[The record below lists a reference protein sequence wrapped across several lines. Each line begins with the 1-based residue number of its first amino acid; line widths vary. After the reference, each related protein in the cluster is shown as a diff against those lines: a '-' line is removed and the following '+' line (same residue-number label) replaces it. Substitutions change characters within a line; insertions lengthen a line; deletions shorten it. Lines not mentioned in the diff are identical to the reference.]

1 MSETTYAALDLG
13 SNSFHMLVVRID
25 NNHMSVLDTLKEP
38 VRLGAGLTKKDAL
51 TADAQ
56 ERALECLQRF
66 AQRLRGL
73 NPEHIRI
80 VGTNTLRRA
89 KNAREF
95 LKKAEAILP
104 VAVNV
109 LGGSEEARL
118 IYHGVTHYLAP
129 SSNRNF
135 VIDIGGGST
144 ELIIG
149 RNLNPMLRE
158 SLPMGCVSF
167 SLEYFPEGRLSKKAF
182 ANALLNVGQLIE
194 PYTQS
199 FSSGEWEDVIGASG
213 TIKAI
218 ASIHQGLGFSADRIT
233 LEGMHAIRDGLLSAK
248 RIQDSRLPGLRE
260 DRQQVFAGGF
270 AVLFGLFQ
278 ALGIKEM
285 RVSANALREG
295 VLLDLWGRERN
306 QDKRQ
311 ETVDRLKHFYSVD
324 LRQAKRVRQTALQLF
339 PQVLGQILHHKTIAK
354 ETLGWAADLHEI
366 GLAIAHHGYHKHG
379 AYIIQNGDLDGFSQS
394 EQGILSFL
402 VLNHRKRLKTIPLR
416 YEHELDWPLVFVL
429 RLAHIL
435 HRERR
440 DLELPKV
447 EIGWKGNNIDLLLEP
462 GWLEA
467 HPLTRYD
474 LNLEK
479 SYWRR
484 LGFKLHLSGQNLA

>member
-38 VRLGAGLTKKDAL
+38 VRLGAGLTAKDAL
-51 TADAQ
+51 TIEAQ
-56 ERALECLQRF
+56 ERALECLHRF

-95 LKKAEAILP
+95 LKRAEAILP

-118 IYHGVTHYLAP
+118 IYLGVTHYLAP
-129 SSNRNF
+129 SEKRNF

-158 SLPMGCVSF
+158 SLSMGCVSF
-167 SLEYFPEGRLSKKAF
+167 SLEYFPDGKISKKGF
-182 ANALLNVGQLIE
+182 SNALLNVGRQIE
-194 PYTQS
+194 PYSQS
-199 FSSGEWEDVIGASG
+199 FGAGEWEDVIGASG

-218 ASIHQGLGFSADRIT
+218 AGIHQELGFSGDKIT
-233 LEGMHAIRDGLLSAK
+233 LQGMDAIRDHLLSAK
-248 RIQDSRLPGLRE
+248 RIQDVALPGLRE
-260 DRQQVFAGGF
+260 DRLQVFAGGF
-270 AVLFGLFQ
+270 AVLFGIFQ
-278 ALGIKEM
+278 SLGITEM

-324 LRQAKRVRQTALQLF
+324 LRQAKRVRETALQLF
-339 PQVLGQILHHKTIAK
+339 PQVLGQILHHKTIAR
-354 ETLGWAADLHEI
+354 EMLGWAADLHEI

-379 AYIIQNGDLDGFSQS
+379 AYIMHNGDLDGFSQS

-402 VLNHRKRLKTIPLR
+402 LLNHRKRLKTTPMR
-416 YEHELDWPLVFVL
+416 YEQDLDWPLVFVL
-429 RLAHIL
+429 RLAHLL

-440 DLELPKV
+440 DKPLPEM
-447 EIGWKGNNIDLLLEP
+447 EISWKGNNINLVMDP
-462 GWLEA
+462 NWLAA

-479 SYWRR
+479 NYWKRI
-484 LGFKLHLSGQNLA
+484 GFKFNASGMSSA